1 MKMARCATPVEAG
14 IGNTRKTG
22 NNAVRHFSLV
32 LVQEP
37 SGTGH

>member
-1 MKMARCATPVEAG
+1 MAHCATPVAAG

-32 LVQEP
+32 LAQET
-37 SGTGH
+37 SGMGRQL